1 MTKLSGTDIGSIPM
15 NIVPDNTKKSQ
26 MSLPATAKEEAMM
39 AQAFEHSS
47 NAMMITNPKHEIQI
61 ANKAF
66 LEWFEFTLEEVLG
79 QHAGMLLKSKSQIG
93 AQLSVQIPQSLETRG
108 EWHGEI
114 LHQSKN
120 GMERPCLLS
129 ITSIYS
135 NEGEKIGYVS
145 VNIDLTERK
154 KLEAQLMQGEKLSN
168 IGESV
173 ATLMH
178 EIRNPLA
185 GIAMNVFMLES
196 REEKCKTEN
205 CKYSNGGEL
214 ESIQLISK
222 EVKRLEALVKNA
234 LDYAR
239 NTQIHPENVT
249 LENFLDEVKKMAL
262 SHSAKNSVA
271 ILMAAIP
278 EDFSAF
284 FDPDLMKQV
293 FLNLLQNAIDA
304 ASLSS
309 DRVVRIG
316 ARIAEHPKWRYISA
330 SSKVL
335 LINVDNSGAPIS
347 EQHVLNLFKPF
358 FTSKAEGIGL
368 GLATASKIVRMHYG
382 ILGHYQIDD
391 APFFTRFT
399 VALPI

>member
-1 MTKLSGTDIGSIPM
+1 MPLS
-15 NIVPDNTKKSQ
+15 
-26 MSLPATAKEEAMM
+26 ATAQEETMM
-39 AQAFEHSS
+39 AWSFQHSS
-47 NAMMITNPKHEIQI
+47 NAKLITNLKHEIQI
-61 ANKAF
+61 VNKTF
-66 LEWFEFTLEEVLG
+66 LEWFEFSLDEVIG
-79 QHAGMLLKSKSQIG
+79 QHAGKLLRSRPMGSE
-93 AQLSVQIPQSLETRG
+93 LMTQIPECLDMRG
-108 EWHGEI
+108 EWQGEV
-114 LHQSKN
+114 LNRSKS
-120 GMERPCLLS
+120 GEEKPCLLS

-135 NEGEKIGYVS
+135 KEGEKIGYLGVD
-145 VNIDLTERK
+145 IDLTERK
-154 KLEAQLMQGEKLSN
+154 KLEAQVMQGEKLAN

-196 REEKCKTEN
+196 REEKCTTEN

-214 ESIQLISK
+214 ESIQLIAK
-222 EVKRLEALVKNA
+222 EVKRLEILVKNA

-239 NTQIHPENVT
+239 NTQTHPENIT
-249 LENFLDEVKKMAL
+249 LGNFLDEVKKMAL
-262 SHSAKNSVA
+262 PHSAKNSVA
-271 ILMAAIP
+271 ILMAPIP

-309 DRVVRIG
+309 DRAVRIG
-316 ARIAEHPKWRYISA
+316 ARIAEHPKWRYIS
-330 SSKVL
+330 SSSRVL
-335 LINVDNSGAPIS
+335 LLNVDNAGARIS
-347 EQHVLNLFKPF
+347 EQDTLNLFKPF

-368 GLATASKIVRMHYG
+368 GLATASKIVRMHHG